1 MLFMSTDYLLVEAE
15 NNFEFAE
22 ELQKNMKETHVVAHM
37 GRDNGTYWALLERR
51 EQND

>member
-22 ELQKNMKETHVVAHM
+22 ELQKNMKDTYIVAHM

-51 EQND
+51 EQDD

>member
-1 MLFMSTDYLLVEAE
+1 MSSDYLLVEAE
-15 NNFEFAE
+15 SNLEFAE
-22 ELQKNMKETHVVAHM
+22 ELQKNMQETHVVAHM